1 MRIQK
6 IVACIGL
13 VIVVVGTVMWLTP
26 SKSCE
31 SGTKGSKEVCELS
44 NKAAAIFDESYVPG
58 VQKAAGR

>member
-1 MRIQK
+1 MIRK

-31 SGTKGSKEVCELS
+31 SGSKGAREVCQLQGKQATIYE
-44 NKAAAIFDESYVPG
+44 DGYVDG
-58 VQKAAGR
+58 SRRAGGK